1 MRKLKQKNLVALM
14 RKFSLGG
21 CFAALFMALCISAC
35 SDDDDTTK
43 AVFPEKQTVNCVYG
57 DTKELNF
64 EASANWQL
72 TSSATWCRFVNDG
85 YEDYSLSGTAGKQT
99 VTLKITDEAVAF
111 DAPTVARLT
120 MTIGAEKAIIAD
132 VVRDNKMRELKI
144 YDMEGNEIHEIE
156 VGYDNYKPFQVK
168 ANFRFAATNR
178 PEWLEIAGNAIVGT
192 ANEMTKGEVQVSKK
206 SPYAKYEQSGTLTF
220 ADEDGVKS
228 FSFPLVYAGMDP
240 KSIEIQ
246 SPTTDTW
253 NWEVSLDGQVFTNTG
268 SVGSNS
274 SSTYNKFVPYTVQ
287 ALNDKVVPVY
297 MAKIEY
303 INQLTGETEVA
314 MDIAGVNGAEI
325 DWMKISDD
333 KKGNLRLTVDEAS
346 EKSEGYVLIFSEAAY
361 EEIKNDL
368 ENKLIKTNE
377 KGEPDFNDIYLDNN
391 LLIHFVQKEKKQEV
405 AQAFKVTYSLDYGVT
420 KIELTCTKV
429 TDADILDKYPGL
441 NEIYTV
447 EWPADYVGNGV
458 EIDPL
463 EGEVETDWSYVLM
476 CGSEDKSNDTDYI
489 EPSASVVTVYAVPR
503 TTEYHLQIKKDS
515 ETTKVLII
523 TPNYN

>member
-14 RKFSLGG
+14 RKFCLEG
-21 CFAALFMALCISAC
+21 CFTALFMALCISAC

-120 MTIGAEKAIIAD
+120 MTIGVEKAIIAD

-192 ANEMTKGEVQVSKK
+192 VNEMTKGEVKVMDNPQ
-206 SPYAKYEQSGTLTF
+206 YAKYVQNGTLTF
-220 ADEDGVKS
+220 ADEDGAMS
-228 FSFPLVYAGMDP
+228 YPFPLVYKGMDP
-240 KSIEIQ
+240 KSIKILD
-246 SPTTDTW
+246 SNPW
-253 NWEVSLDGQVFTNTG
+253 NWEVSLDGKTFTQT
-268 SVGSNS
+268 S
-274 SSTYNKFVPYTVQ
+274 SAGASASTTISTYNKFVPYTVQ
-287 ALNDKVVPVY
+287 ALNDEVVPVY
-297 MAKIEY
+297 IQKVEEYGTVKMKI
-303 INQLTGETEVA
+303 GEE
-314 MDIAGVNGAEI
+314 DGV
-325 DWMKISDD
+325 DWMRLEDEGQ
-333 KKGNLRLTVDEAS
+333 GNLRLKVDQSS
-346 EKSEGYVLIFSEAAY
+346 EEREGYVLVLPKALY
-361 EEIKNDL
+361 EEIKDEL
-368 ENKLIKTNE
+368 WENLIGMDMETNE
-377 KGEPDFNDIYLDNN
+377 QDIKYTYQQSN
-391 LLIHFVQKEKKQEV
+391 LLINFVQKEKKQEA
-405 AQAFKVTYSLDYGVT
+405 AQAFKVTYTGEGWTTL
-420 KIELTCTKV
+420 EATCTKV
-429 TDADILDKYPGL
+429 TDADILESYPGVSDV
-441 NEIYTV
+441 YTM
-447 EWPADYVGNGV
+447 EWPANIMMGGITV
-458 EIDPL
+458 DPL
-463 EGEVETDWSYVLM
+463 EGQVYDDWSFVLM
-476 CGSEDKSNDTDYI
+476 YNNTDLSSDPESVEGSGTGISIFAT
-489 EPSASVVTVYAVPR
+489 PSGA
-503 TTEYHLQIKKDS
+503 EHHLQIKKDDV
-515 ETTKVLII
+515 TIKVLII

>member
-287 ALNDKVVPVY
+287 ALNDKVV
-297 MAKIEY
+297 
-303 INQLTGETEVA
+303 
-314 MDIAGVNGAEI
+314 
-325 DWMKISDD
+325 
-333 KKGNLRLTVDEAS
+333 R
-346 EKSEGYVLIFSEAAY
+346 
-361 EEIKNDL
+361 
-368 ENKLIKTNE
+368 
-377 KGEPDFNDIYLDNN
+377 
-391 LLIHFVQKEKKQEV
+391 
-405 AQAFKVTYSLDYGVT
+405 
-420 KIELTCTKV
+420 
-429 TDADILDKYPGL
+429 
-441 NEIYTV
+441 
-447 EWPADYVGNGV
+447 
-458 EIDPL
+458 
-463 EGEVETDWSYVLM
+463 
-476 CGSEDKSNDTDYI
+476 
-489 EPSASVVTVYAVPR
+489 
-503 TTEYHLQIKKDS
+503 
-515 ETTKVLII
+515 LII
-523 TPNYN
+523 TDLSSKTVLIWIRSTSTTPTVI

>member
-64 EASANWQL
+64 EVSANWQL

-192 ANEMTKGEVQVSKK
+192 INEMTKGEVKVIDNPQ
-206 SPYAKYEQSGTLTF
+206 YAKYVQNGTLTF
-220 ADEDGVKS
+220 ADEDGVMS
-228 FSFPLVYAGMDP
+228 YSFPLVYKGMDP
-240 KSIEIQ
+240 KSIKILD
-246 SPTTDTW
+246 SNPW
-253 NWEVSLDGQVFTNTG
+253 NWEVSLDGKTFTQT
-268 SVGSNS
+268 S
-274 SSTYNKFVPYTVQ
+274 SAGASASTTTSTYNKFIPYTVQ

-297 MAKIEY
+297 IQKVVTNYGMGPMVQMLI
-303 INQLTGETEVA
+303 GE
-314 MDIAGVNGAEI
+314 DDGV
-325 DWMKISDD
+325 DWMELEINEN
-333 KKGNLRLTVDEAS
+333 GNLRLKVKESS
-346 EKSEGYVLIFSEAAY
+346 EEREGYVLVFPKALY
-361 EEIKNDL
+361 EEIEDDL
-368 ENKLIKTNE
+368 WENLIEMNEETNE
-377 KGEPDFNDIYLDNN
+377 LDIKYAYQQNN
-391 LLIHFVQKEKKQEV
+391 LLINFVQKEKKQEA
-405 AQAFKVTYSLDYGVT
+405 AQAFKLSNGQTAQDIS
-420 KIELTCTKV
+420 CTKV
-429 TDADILDKYPGL
+429 TDSAITNLYP
-441 NEIYTV
+441 EVSDIYTV
-447 EWPADYVGNGV
+447 EYPMRGSI

-463 EGEVETDWSYVLM
+463 LGNYETDWNYKVM
-476 CGSEDKSNDTDYI
+476 RNDTDI
-489 EPSASVVTVYAVPR
+489 TETGICEGGASATTIVAWEEEVTQ
-503 TTEYHLQIKKDS
+503 EFHILFIKDDEIK
-515 ETTKVLII
+515 KVLIV